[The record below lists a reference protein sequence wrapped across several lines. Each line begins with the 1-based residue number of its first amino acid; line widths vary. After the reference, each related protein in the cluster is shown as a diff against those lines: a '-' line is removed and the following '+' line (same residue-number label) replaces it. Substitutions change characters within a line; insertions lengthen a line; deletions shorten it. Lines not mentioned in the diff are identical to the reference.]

1 MQIVKSC
8 DVIRQSL
15 VKSNLHY
22 FINESPHS
30 IWITIRKKFIDI
42 NVIQVGVSDEA
53 DERFESTDKATEDI
67 LYSDFKLLVDKHNSL
82 AKAFETM
89 KLNYELEI
97 AEHEVVIKE
106 KSKAI
111 FENEKKEK
119 LVEQLT

>member
-1 MQIVKSC
+1 MQTVKSC
-8 DVIRQSL
+8 NVIRKSL

-22 FINESPHS
+22 FINESPLS

-42 NVIQVGVSDEA
+42 IVSQVDGSDEA
-53 DERFESTDKATEDI
+53 DERFESTDKATKDI
-67 LYSDFKLLVDKHNSL
+67 SSDFKLLVDKHNSL